1 MINTHRDV
9 GRPPTKSITDVTENS
24 EEWEKFWETV
34 SEDIDTQEQ
43 GAIVTHL

>member
-1 MINTHRDV
+1 MINTHRD
-9 GRPPTKSITDVTENS
+9 PQSITDVTESS

-43 GAIVTHL
+43 GDNVTHL